1 MPGIRGLDAA
11 VPKLSVR
18 IDDVVELKEKRAARV
33 SQPAGRSG
41 HLHTS
46 LDSTPIAPPASR
58 NTTGSMPKRIAS
70 VPLEDYRKMFHEYRG
85 G

>member
-11 VPKLSVR
+11 VPNCLVR
-18 IDDVVELKEKRAARV
+18 IDDGRGLKKKRAARV
-33 SQPAGRSG
+33 SQPAG
-41 HLHTS
+41 HLDYLHTS
-46 LDSTPIAPPASR
+46 LALTPIVRRLHGTHGKYAEAYC
-58 NTTGSMPKRIAS
+58 S